1 MSDLDEV
8 PGRTGFAVQSTE
20 ASIQKPYAGGRAGA
34 LRAFASRQCAT
45 WGSCVVHPLL
55 AYTGPGVYLQRPREG
70 ARTRSTSVGG
80 SQDHCHGSHCARAG
94 AADDP
99 APHAMQCK
107 RLVAWQGS
115 ERAWVPGI
123 FSIDGSLKQT
133 RSDVRGRS
141 SVSCLV

>member
-1 MSDLDEV
+1 MKSPEG
-8 PGRTGFAVQSTE
+8 P
-20 ASIQKPYAGGRAGA
+20 A
-34 LRAFASRQCAT
+34 LRYKAQRHPSRSRMQAAVLGLCGLLHRDSARGGDPASCILCWLT
-45 WGSCVVHPLL
+45 
-55 AYTGPGVYLQRPREG
+55 PGVYLQRPREG